1 MKTVFPET
9 RATIIALLLITCVCF
24 ALPEQAPVRSLAPS
38 MSDTEYE
45 LMKREHVSPLDS
57 GDHIPLRDTLEVFG
71 SLTDQYSDNVK
82 YAIENIESAV
92 PDFHRVPKPYLWL
105 SSPTFWGED
114 RDLNGFYQNR
124 TIAINPEIQ
133 GTVSERATYYHEW
146 AHHYIATMPR
156 LERFRTAITS
166 LAYETEAVKETQ
178 RQTERSPNG
187 NTIAQYYLS
196 GEELFARAMA
206 QYIALKSDDTG
217 ALDLLY
223 SRYPHQWRERDFRR
237 LEVLLDA
244 ILGNY

>member
-1 MKTVFPET
+1 MKTVFAET
-9 RATIIALLLITCVCF
+9 RAAIISLLLITGICF
-24 ALPEQAPVRSLAPS
+24 ALPEQATERSSTPT
-38 MSDTEYE
+38 MSDTEYA
-45 LMKREHVSPLDS
+45 LLKREYSSKSDS
-57 GDHIPLRDTLEVFG
+57 SLHIPLRDTLEVFG
-71 SLTDQYSDNVK
+71 SLTDEYSDNLK
-82 YAIENIESAV
+82 YAVENIEAAV
-92 PDFHRVPKPYLWL
+92 PDYHRVPKPYLWL

-114 RDLNGFYQNR
+114 RDLNGFYQNN

-133 GTVSERATYYHEW
+133 GTTAERATYYHEW
-146 AHHYIATMPR
+146 AHHYIATVPR
-156 LERFRTAITS
+156 MERFRTAITM

-178 RQTERSPNG
+178 RQTERLPNG

-244 ILGNY
+244 VLGNY